1 MSQTNEQDKSPDE
14 LSELEMDHL
23 PNKEFKVMIIKIIKK
38 KFQER
43 WMHMMLGTFNKGL
56 ENIKNQK
63 EIKNAETKNT
73 LKGINRGKMIQRK
86 ESASL
91 KTE

>member
-38 KFQER
+38 ISRKMDAHDVRHFQ
-43 WMHMMLGTFNKGL
+43 
-56 ENIKNQK
+56 
-63 EIKNAETKNT
+63 
-73 LKGINRGKMIQRK
+73 
-86 ESASL
+86 
-91 KTE
+91 